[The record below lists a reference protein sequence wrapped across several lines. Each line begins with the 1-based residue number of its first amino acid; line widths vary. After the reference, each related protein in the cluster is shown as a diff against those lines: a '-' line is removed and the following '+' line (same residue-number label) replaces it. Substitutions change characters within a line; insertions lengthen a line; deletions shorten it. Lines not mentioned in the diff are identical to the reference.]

1 MTDAE
6 LIARLR
12 EGATWDDDVAAADR
26 IEQLVATNEALTTKL
41 AKAVAA
47 LEYYAVEAMPWDADD
62 TLMARTALAEIKGD
76 AA

>member
-26 IEQLVATNEALTTKL
+26 IEALTGKL
-41 AKAVAA
+41 EKA
-47 LEYYAVEAMPWDADD
+47 LKIGDK
-62 TLMARTALAEIKGD
+62 MARSIEGNYYFPGVVKEWRATISDLKQEEGKP
-76 AA
+76 